1 MQQQFTKEFIY
12 ERIKDSGF
20 PCWNLGFIAGFRNVV
35 NVQSYFGND
44 WTEDDTDETKIEKS
58 LAQLEN
64 TLSSS
69 FPDNT
74 IFTIEIRAARTA
86 SGNSILGPFQFTK
99 SNIVDTAAE
108 PTPELTQQPAQ
119 QSQLGIIPAGYVPEA
134 MLKGLEDQLTK
145 NFEARI
151 DALKAEQK
159 QEQREQEY
167 KNRLER
173 LEEREKEVKDLEKSY
188 KSDVAKGAD
197 VVVEII
203 KKIGAYFLMPKNA
216 SAAAI
221 NYEQAPQLGE
231 VQDDKKANAVDEF
244 AAFLYN
250 NSTIE
255 EIQELQ
261 KQYKNVKMAQQ
272 NTAASNAAASNAATC

>member
-1 MQQQFTKEFIY
+1 MQQQFTKEFIF

-20 PCWNLGFIAGFRNVV
+20 PCWNLAITTSFRNTV
-35 NVQSYFGND
+35 NVQSYFGAD
-44 WTEDDTDETKIEKS
+44 WTEDDNDETKIQKS
-58 LAQLEN
+58 LTQLDN
-64 TLSSS
+64 TLST

-74 IFTIEIRAARTA
+74 IFIIEIRAARTA
-86 SGNSILGPFQFTK
+86 SGNSILGPFQFSKT
-99 SNIVDTAAE
+99 NISE
-108 PTPELTQQPAQ
+108 PTPEAPQQGNTT
-119 QSQLGIIPAGYVPEA
+119 QLGIIPSGYVPES

-145 NFEARI
+145 NFQQQF
-151 DALKAEQK
+151 DALKAEHK

-173 LEEREKEVKDLEKSY
+173 LEERENEVKELEKSY

-197 VVVEII
+197 VVVEIV

-216 SAAAI
+216 NATTF
-221 NYEQAPQLGE
+221 EQNTPPALGE

-255 EIQELQ
+255 EIQELS
-261 KQYKNVKMAQQ
+261 KQYKHVKMAQQ
-272 NTAASNAAASNAATC
+272 NTAGSNAATC

>member
-20 PCWNLGFIAGFRNVV
+20 PCWNLGITTGFRNVV

-44 WTEDDTDETKIEKS
+44 WTEDDNDETKIEKS
-58 LAQLEN
+58 LLQLDN
-64 TLSSS
+64 TLSS

-74 IFTIEIRAARTA
+74 IFIIEIRAARTA

-99 SNIVDTAAE
+99 SNIADTVPE
-108 PTPELTQQPAQ
+108 PPQQPTQQPQ
-119 QSQLGIIPAGYVPEA
+119 QSQLGIIPAGYVPET

-145 NFEARI
+145 NFQAQI

-167 KNRLER
+167 RNRLER

-221 NYEQAPQLGE
+221 NNYEQAQQLGE

-272 NTAASNAAASNAATC
+272 NTAASNAATC